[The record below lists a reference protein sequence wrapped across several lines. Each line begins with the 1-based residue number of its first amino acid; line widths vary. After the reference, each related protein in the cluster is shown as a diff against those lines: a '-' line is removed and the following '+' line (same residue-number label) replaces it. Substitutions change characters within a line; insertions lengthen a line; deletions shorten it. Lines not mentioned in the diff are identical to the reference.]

1 MTTASDAL
9 RDTGPGSASGDRSAS
24 RYDLASGIGCYVL
37 WGGLSI
43 LFMALAVHGAG
54 PWEILASRC
63 LWSLP
68 WALGILVLTRSAAE
82 ARAILGSPRTLLWLA
97 ASATLVSGNWAMFIW
112 ASTNGHKLDA
122 SLAYYINPLLNMG
135 AGALLFRERFSRAG
149 AVAIALACV
158 GVALQ
163 GLAVGH
169 PPWLALALATSFW
182 GYGVLRKQAPAG
194 AQAGLFVECLM
205 LAPLGLA
212 YLVWIGLHGQG
223 HLGAGAPATLLLL
236 ATGPATV
243 IPLALFANAA
253 RKLPLSTMGFL
264 QFVMPTALFGIAMAT
279 GEPMTRLT
287 AASFLFIWAGVAV
300 FSLGALRARA
310 PRLRSQRA
318 GA

>member
-1 MTTASDAL
+1 MTSASDAL
-9 RDTGPGSASGDRSAS
+9 QDPGPRSASGDKSPS
-24 RYDLASGIGCYVL
+24 RYDLAAGIGCYVL

-43 LFMALAVHGAG
+43 LFMALAAQGAG

-68 WALGILVLTRSAAE
+68 WAFGILMLTRGGRE
-82 ARAILGSPRTLLWLA
+82 VVAILRTPRTLLWLA
-97 ASATLVSGNWAMFIW
+97 ASAALVSGNWAIFIW

-149 AVAIALACV
+149 AIAIVLACI

-169 PPWLALALATSFW
+169 PPWVALSLALSFW
-182 GYGVLRKQAPAG
+182 GYGIIRKQIPAG
-194 AQAGLFVECLM
+194 AQAGLFIECLM

-223 HLGAGAPATLLLL
+223 RLGASLPATLLLL

-243 IPLALFANAA
+243 IPLALFAHAA
-253 RKLPLSTMGFL
+253 RKLPLSTLGFL
-264 QFVMPTALFGIAMAT
+264 QFVLPTALFCIAMAT
-279 GEPMTRLT
+279 GEPMTALS

-300 FSLGALRARA
+300 FSFGAFRARI
-310 PRLRSQRA
+310 PLRQ
-318 GA
+318 G

>member
-1 MTTASDAL
+1 
-9 RDTGPGSASGDRSAS
+9 
-24 RYDLASGIGCYVL
+24 L

-43 LFMALAVHGAG
+43 LFMALAAHGAG
-54 PWEILASRC
+54 PGEILASRC

-68 WALGILVLTRSAAE
+68 WAF
-82 ARAILGSPRTLLWLA
+82 AILLLTKGGREVLGVFRSPRTLAWLT
-97 ASATLVSGNWAMFIW
+97 ASATLVSVNWAMFIW
-112 ASTNGHKLDA
+112 ASTSGHKLDA

-135 AGALLFRERFSRAG
+135 AGALLFRERFSRIG
-149 AVAIALACV
+149 AAAIVLACI

-169 PPWLALALATSFW
+169 PPWLALALATTFW

-212 YLVWIGLHGQG
+212 YLAWIGVQGRG
-223 HLGAGAPATLLLL
+223 HLGAGVAATLLLL

-243 IPLALFANAA
+243 IPLALFAHAA
-253 RKLPLSTMGFL
+253 RRLPLSTMGFL

-279 GEPMTRLT
+279 GEPMTWLT
-287 AASFLFIWAGVAV
+287 AASFLFIWAGVGV
-300 FSLGALRARA
+300 FTLGAWTAR
-310 PRLRSQRA
+310 PRRRPRSPLP
-318 GA
+318 

>member
-1 MTTASDAL
+1 MTTASEAFPDKSS
-9 RDTGPGSASGDRSAS
+9 RGASGDRSAS

-43 LFMALAVHGAG
+43 LFMALAAHGAG

-63 LWSLP
+63 LLSLP
-68 WALGILVLTRSAAE
+68 WAFGILLLTRSAPE
-82 ARAILGSPRTLLWLA
+82 ALAILRAPRTLLWLA
-97 ASATLVSGNWAMFIW
+97 ASATLVSGNWAIFIW
-112 ASTNGHKLDA
+112 ASINGHKLDA

-135 AGALLFRERFSRAG
+135 AGALLFRERFSRTG
-149 AVAIALACV
+149 AVAIVLACI

-169 PPWLALALATSFW
+169 PPWLALSLALSFW

-194 AQAGLFVECLM
+194 AQAGLFIECLM

-212 YLVWIGLHGQG
+212 YLTWIGLHGLG
-223 HLGAGAPATLLLL
+223 HLGAGMPATLLLL

-243 IPLALFANAA
+243 IPLALFAHAA

-287 AASFLFIWAGVAV
+287 GASFVFIWAGVAV
-300 FSLGALRARA
+300 FTFSAWRARA
-310 PRLRSQRA
+310 PRRQ
-318 GA
+318 G

>member
-1 MTTASDAL
+1 MTSASDAL
-9 RDTGPGSASGDRSAS
+9 QDPGPGSASGDGSAS
-24 RYDLASGIGCYVL
+24 RYDLFAGIGCYVL

-43 LFMALAVHGAG
+43 LFMALAAQGAG

-68 WALGILVLTRSAAE
+68 WAFAILLLTRGAGEALGILRT
-82 ARAILGSPRTLLWLA
+82 PRTLLWLA
-97 ASATLVSGNWAMFIW
+97 ASATLVSGNWAIFIW

-135 AGALLFRERFSRAG
+135 AGALLFRERFSRTG

-163 GLAVGH
+163 GVAVGH
-169 PPWLALALATSFW
+169 PPWLALSLALSFW

-194 AQAGLFVECLM
+194 AQAGLFIECLM

-223 HLGAGAPATLLLL
+223 RLGAGLPATLLLL

-243 IPLALFANAA
+243 IPLALFAHAA
-253 RKLPLSTMGFL
+253 RRLHLSTMGFL

-279 GEPMTRLT
+279 GEPMTRLS

-300 FSLGALRARA
+300 FSFGALSARV
-310 PRLRSQRA
+310 PRRQ
-318 GA
+318 G

>member
-1 MTTASDAL
+1 MTSASDAL
-9 RDTGPGSASGDRSAS
+9 RDEGPRSASGDRSSS
-24 RYDLASGIGCYVL
+24 RYDLAAGIGCYVL

-43 LFMALAVHGAG
+43 LFMALAAYGAG

-68 WALGILVLTRSAAE
+68 WALGVLLLTRGGVE
-82 ARAILGSPRTLLWLA
+82 VRAILGSPKVLLWLA
-97 ASATLVSGNWAMFIW
+97 ASATLVSANWAMFIW

-135 AGALLFRERFSRAG
+135 AGALLFRERIRRPVLA
-149 AVAIALACV
+149 AIVLACI

-169 PPWLALALATSFW
+169 PPWLALALALSFW

-212 YLVWIGLHGQG
+212 YLVWIGLQGRG

-243 IPLALFANAA
+243 IPLALFAHAA
-253 RKLPLSTMGFL
+253 RRLPLSTMGFL

-279 GEPMTRLT
+279 GEPMTGLS
-287 AASFLFIWAGVAV
+287 AASFVFIWAGVLV
-300 FSLGALRARA
+300 FSLGALAARWTT
-310 PRLRSQRA
+310 RHS
-318 GA
+318 

>member
-1 MTTASDAL
+1 MTSASDAL
-9 RDTGPGSASGDRSAS
+9 QDPGPGSASGDRSAS

-43 LFMALAVHGAG
+43 LFMALAAHGARPG
-54 PWEILASRC
+54 EILASRC

-68 WALGILVLTRSAAE
+68 WAFGILMLTRGGREVLSI
-82 ARAILGSPRTLLWLA
+82 ARSPRTLAWLT
-97 ASATLVSGNWAMFIW
+97 ASATLVSVNWAMFIW

-135 AGALLFRERFSRAG
+135 AGVLLFRERITRMG
-149 AVAIALACV
+149 AVAVALACI

-169 PPWLALALATSFW
+169 PPWLALALATTFW
-182 GYGVLRKQAPAG
+182 GYGILRKQAPAG

-212 YLVWIGLHGQG
+212 YLIWLAAHGRG
-223 HLGAGAPATLLLL
+223 HFGAGAPVTLLILL
-236 ATGPATV
+236 TGPATV
-243 IPLALFANAA
+243 VPLALFAYGA
-253 RKLPLSTMGFL
+253 RRLPLSTMGFL
-264 QFVMPTALFGIAMAT
+264 QFILPTAIFLIAMAT
-279 GEPMTRLT
+279 GEPMTPLR

-300 FSLGALRARA
+300 FMLGAWRGRTRAQAAAR
-310 PRLRSQRA
+310 R
-318 GA
+318 

>member
-1 MTTASDAL
+1 MTSAPDAL
-9 RDTGPGSASGDRSAS
+9 PDLGPRSVSGDRSQS
-24 RYDLASGIGCYVL
+24 RYDLAAGIGCYVL

-43 LFMALAVHGAG
+43 LFMALAAHGAG

-68 WALGILVLTRSAAE
+68 WAL
-82 ARAILGSPRTLLWLA
+82 AILLLTGAGREVLGIFGSPRTLAWLT
-97 ASATLVSGNWAMFIW
+97 ASATLVSVNWAMFIW

-122 SLAYYINPLLNMG
+122 SLAYYINPLLNMA
-135 AGALLFRERFSRAG
+135 AGALLFRERISRAG
-149 AVAIALACV
+149 TVAIVLACI

-163 GLAVGH
+163 SVAVGH
-169 PPWLALALATSFW
+169 PPWLALALATTFW

-212 YLVWIGLHGQG
+212 YLAWIGVHGRG
-223 HLGAGAPATLLLL
+223 HLGAGVPVTLLLL

-243 IPLALFANAA
+243 IPLALFAHAA
-253 RKLPLSTMGFL
+253 RRLPLSTLGFL

-279 GEPMTRLT
+279 GEPMTGLS
-287 AASFLFIWAGVAV
+287 AASFLFIWAGVGV
-300 FSLGALRARA
+300 FSLGAWAAR
-310 PRLRSQRA
+310 PRRRSRPA
-318 GA
+318 IA

>member
-1 MTTASDAL
+1 MTSASDAL
-9 RDTGPGSASGDRSAS
+9 PDPGPRSASGDRTAS

-43 LFMALAVHGAG
+43 LFMALAAHGAG
-54 PWEILASRC
+54 PGEILASRC

-68 WALGILVLTRSAAE
+68 WAFAILMLTRGGAEAMGILR
-82 ARAILGSPRTLLWLA
+82 SPRTLAWLA
-97 ASATLVSGNWAMFIW
+97 ASATLVSVNWAIFIW

-135 AGALLFRERFSRAG
+135 AGALLFRERISRPV
-149 AVAIALACV
+149 AVAIVLACV

-169 PPWLALALATSFW
+169 PPWLALSMAMTFW
-182 GYGVLRKQAPAG
+182 AYGVLRKQAPAG
-194 AQAGLFVECLM
+194 AQAGLFIECLM

-212 YLVWIGLHGQG
+212 YVAWIGLQGRG
-223 HLGAGAPATLLLL
+223 HLGAGATATLLLL

-243 IPLALFANAA
+243 IPLALFAHAA
-253 RKLPLSTMGFL
+253 RKLALSTMGFL

-279 GEPMTRLT
+279 GEPITSVT
-287 AASFLFIWAGVAV
+287 AVSFLFIWAGVAA
-300 FSLGALRARA
+300 FSYGAWRARG
-310 PRLRSQRA
+310 PRRQ
-318 GA
+318 G

>member
-1 MTTASDAL
+1 MTSASDAL
-9 RDTGPGSASGDRSAS
+9 RDRGPGSASGDRSAS

-37 WGGLSI
+37 WSGLSI
-43 LFMALAVHGAG
+43 LFMGLAAQGAG
-54 PWEILASRC
+54 PGEILASRC

-68 WALGILVLTRSAAE
+68 WALGIVLLTRGGPE

-97 ASATLVSGNWAMFIW
+97 ASAALVSGNWAMFIW

-135 AGALLFRERFSRAG
+135 AGALLFRERFSRTG
-149 AVAIALACV
+149 AAAIVLACL

-169 PPWLALALATSFW
+169 PPWLALALALSFW
-182 GYGVLRKQAPAG
+182 GYGVIRKQAPAG

-212 YLVWIGLHGQG
+212 YLVWIGLQGRG
-223 HLGAGAPATLLLL
+223 HLGAGLPATLLLL

-243 IPLALFANAA
+243 IPLALFAHAA
-253 RKLPLSTMGFL
+253 RKLPLSTLGFL
-264 QFVMPTALFGIAMAT
+264 QFVMPTALFEIAMAT
-279 GEPMTRLT
+279 GEAMTPLR
-287 AASFLFIWAGVAV
+287 AASFLFIWAGVGV
-300 FSLGALRARA
+300 FSLGALGRRAARK
-310 PRLRSQRA
+310 
-318 GA
+318 G